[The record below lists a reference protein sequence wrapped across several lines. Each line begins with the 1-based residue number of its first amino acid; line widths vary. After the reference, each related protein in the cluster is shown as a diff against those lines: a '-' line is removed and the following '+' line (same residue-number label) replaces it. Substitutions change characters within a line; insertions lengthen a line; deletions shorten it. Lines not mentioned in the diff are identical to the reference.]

1 MDNISAEYK
10 WISSQNLKKFKGKWI
25 AVHGKQI
32 LSSGKYADKVA
43 KEAREKSKVMPF
55 LVKVPEE
62 GYISV

>member
-1 MDNISAEYK
+1 MGDINAEYK
-10 WISSQNLKKFKGKWI
+10 WVSSQNLKKFSGKWI
-25 AVHGKQI
+25 AVHDKQI

-43 KEAREKSKVMPF
+43 KEAREKSKAMPF